1 MLRSVLWAVY
11 IHQSHRKAK
20 AECLRKSPSE
30 SIDFYQQETS
40 TLVKQMPR
48 QGGLKG
54 YGYRQEIVQCFRD
67 VMSIQNWERP
77 GIR

>member
-11 IHQSHRKAK
+11 IYQTHRKAK
-20 AECLRKSPSE
+20 AECLHKSPSE

-48 QGGLKG
+48 PGDLKVMVID
-54 YGYRQEIVQCFRD
+54 RRSCSAF
-67 VMSIQNWERP
+67 VMS
-77 GIR
+77 